1 MRQSEERRLERSDSD
16 TLPTCI
22 TYNRSLV
29 ASLLAESVLDQERK
43 RMVDVELAL
52 DEDHRRKEEIK
63 ERKRYLDRA
72 KNLQMVEDKLQDWW
86 ERSSRGMSRR

>member
-1 MRQSEERRLERSDSD
+1 
-16 TLPTCI
+16 
-22 TYNRSLV
+22 
-29 ASLLAESVLDQERK
+29 
-43 RMVDVELAL
+43 MVDVELAL